1 MTLIPYMKYLL
12 CLPLL
17 ALAVACSSSVSEAL
31 DEAESLVNDRP
42 DSALAVLGSLDPD
55 VRLSPGDEARHSL
68 LLSMALHKS
77 GVDVGS
83 DSIIAPAVRYYSRRG
98 DSDHKLKAYYYQGLA
113 AYYAGDDE
121 AAMESFANASLHLG
135 GCSDMAAA
143 GRLHIAKKQL
153 YMRRYDYEEAAV
165 SAHAAA
171 VCFDACGDTSSYIS
185 ALLSVLNAGIMSGS
199 PENAEDELACLDEFR
214 PLMTRKQLSSYHSH
228 RLRYIMRTD
237 PDEVASCVSQAV
249 YELGEGFVDW
259 AAAASAYCSAG
270 DYHSAHDILSDRD
283 LKMSGIY
290 GSIGLS
296 GLKARVFHGLG
307 LYEEAAGFYAE
318 YSSRLDSL
326 NMTLI
331 RSRVPYVH
339 DRLLSELRIL
349 GMSRSILALL
359 LAVSLLVIAVMA
371 VASAAGRYAEARR
384 REKERAE
391 SLLEAAEAEIGR
403 LKRLR
408 KTGRLDE
415 EARRLV
421 DERLSILNRYVGR
434 AISSN
439 AFRNGGDDELR
450 RIMEDRGMFLE
461 STWRSFAVTN
471 PGFIAYLQDCG
482 LNSREVGCC
491 CLMCIGLR
499 GNEIASYLKI
509 TDRSYYNFTVNI
521 RKKLG
526 LDRNGDSLGRFLC
539 RKIKSVP

>member
-1 MTLIPYMKYLL
+1 
-12 CLPLL
+12 
-17 ALAVACSSSVSEAL
+17 
-31 DEAESLVNDRP
+31 
-42 DSALAVLGSLDPD
+42 
-55 VRLSPGDEARHSL
+55 
-68 LLSMALHKS
+68 
-77 GVDVGS
+77 
-83 DSIIAPAVRYYSRRG
+83 
-98 DSDHKLKAYYYQGLA
+98 
-113 AYYAGDDE
+113 
-121 AAMESFANASLHLG
+121 
-135 GCSDMAAA
+135 
-143 GRLHIAKKQL
+143 
-153 YMRRYDYEEAAV
+153 
-165 SAHAAA
+165 
-171 VCFDACGDTSSYIS
+171 
-185 ALLSVLNAGIMSGS
+185 MSGS
-199 PENAEDELACLDEFR
+199 PENAGDELACLDDFR

-228 RLRYIMRTD
+228 RLRYLMRTD

-283 LKMSGIY
+283 LKVSGIY

-408 KTGRLDE
+408 KAGRLDE

-499 GNEIASYLKI
+499 GNEIAAYLKI